1 MSVTPHP
8 INPPSPLRPP
18 PLQLAESLVPEDIL
32 LAIIYKKSLSS
43 WQDIEQLLVY
53 SLPQRPTSLFCPG
66 WLEESRGEKQFIVVL
81 QHLYFLLC
89 LFILLPFLPGIS
101 EIIRITLLQ
110 NSHLGRLWW
119 QLMAFFF
126 IESDILELWARGNWA
141 FLLREFEN
149 QCGGVLFLFLF
160 FSEKLMAV
168 FDVTWTINDSEFLKG
183 RHLVFVNLPPTGYS
197 TVPAW

>member
-1 MSVTPHP
+1 MVTPPHP
-8 INPPSPLRPP
+8 INPPFPLHTPP
-18 PLQLAESLVPEDIL
+18 PTAESLVPEDIL
-32 LAIIYKKSLSS
+32 LAFIYNKSLSS

-66 WLEESRGEKQFIVVL
+66 WLEESWGEEQFIVVL

-89 LFILLPFLPGIS
+89 LFILFPFLSGAS

-126 IESDILELWARGNWA
+126 IESDMLELQARGNSEH
-141 FLLREFEN
+141 FFCESLRIS
-149 QCGGVLFLFLF
+149 V
-160 FSEKLMAV
+160 
-168 FDVTWTINDSEFLKG
+168 D
-183 RHLVFVNLPPTGYS
+183 PP
-197 TVPAW
+197 PPPPPLWN